1 MFTRFRFNWSEVEFS
16 IYSSYSMI
24 IQLIGSTFSIG
35 VFTNYLKLNDY
46 IIGVMASISK
56 ILSAFVYAFAVTN
69 FHIYMGLKFYKIFI
83 IEFNN
88 ILFIY

>member
-1 MFTRFRFNWSEVEFS
+1 MITYLFTRFHFNWSEVEFS

-35 VFTNYLKLNDY
+35 GFSNYLKLNDY

-56 ILSAFVYAFAVTN
+56 ILSALVYAFAVTN
-69 FHIYMGLKFYKIFI
+69 LQIYMGLKFTKYF
-83 IEFNN
+83 
-88 ILFIY
+88 